1 LQNFKNEKKM
11 KNILLAFF
19 VVAISFAH
27 EKPKYQTNFPIQ
39 PITESPNYFGKKAKV
54 IAPYD
59 LCDGCGCGASGGS
72 MGFASMLNSNF
83 VGVRYFNQQYRSND
97 GLYTNSPWR
106 NERFNTVQVWARIPV
121 FKRFQIS
128 ALIPYN
134 YHERETTKE
143 NQSISGLGDITV
155 LALATVYKTKS
166 DTISN
171 AFQHN
176 LQAGV
181 GVKLPTGAYKEA
193 NSGSV
198 NPSFQLGTGSW
209 DVLFSTE
216 YVIKKKKLG
225 WNNMVNYIVKNQN
238 EKYYRF
244 GNQFNYSSSFFYLLE
259 NETLAFAPQVGI
271 SGEVYGSNYQYNQ
284 EVKNTSGDVVFSKF
298 GFELGYKKWS
308 FGSTLQLPINQNLVG
323 GLVEAKSRWSLNINF
338 KL

>member
-1 LQNFKNEKKM
+1 MKK
-11 KNILLAFF
+11 ILLAFF

-27 EKPKYQTNFPIQ
+27 EKPKTLATFPLKPFAERSYYI
-39 PITESPNYFGKKAKV
+39 GKKANTT
-54 IAPYD
+54 APYYV
-59 LCDGCGCGASGGS
+59 CDGCGCGASGGS

-97 GLYTNSPWR
+97 GLYTNSPWLDE
-106 NERFNTVQVWARIPV
+106 NFNTVQVWARIPV

-128 ALIPYN
+128 ALVPYHK
-134 YHERETTKE
+134 HERETTKG
-143 NQSISGLGDITV
+143 NQTISGLGDITV
-155 LALATVYKTKS
+155 LALATVYKSKA
-166 DTISN
+166 DTISSSL
-171 AFQHN
+171 QHN

-181 GVKLPTGAYKEA
+181 GVKLPTGEYQQA

-209 DVLFSTE
+209 DVLFTSE
-216 YVIKKKKLG
+216 YVMKKKKLG

-244 GNQFNYSSSFFYLLE
+244 GNQFNYSSSLFYLLE
-259 NETLAFAPQVGI
+259 NEHLAFAPQVGV
-271 SGEVYGSNYQYNQ
+271 SGEVYESNSQYNQ
-284 EVKNTSGDVVFSKF
+284 EVKNTSGDIVFSKF

-308 FGSTLQLPINQNLVG
+308 FGSTLQLPINQYLVG
-323 GLVEAKSRWSLNINF
+323 GLVEAKSRWSVNINF

>member
-1 LQNFKNEKKM
+1 MKK
-11 KNILLAFF
+11 ILLAFF

-27 EKPKYQTNFPIQ
+27 EKPKTPASFQVKPIIEN
-39 PITESPNYFGKKAKV
+39 PYYFGKKAKAT
-54 IAPYD
+54 APYYF
-59 LCDGCGCGASGGS
+59 CDGCGCGASGGS

-97 GLYTNSPWR
+97 GLYTNSPWL

-128 ALIPYN
+128 ALLPYHE
-134 YHERETTKE
+134 HERETTKG
-143 NQSISGLGDITV
+143 NQTISGLGDITV
-155 LALATVYKTKS
+155 LALATVYKTKT
-166 DTISN
+166 DTIS
-171 AFQHN
+171 AGLQHN

-181 GVKLPTGAYKEA
+181 GVKLPTGEYQEA

-209 DVLFSTE
+209 DVLFTTE

-225 WNNMVNYIVKNQN
+225 WNNMANYIVKNQN

-244 GNQFNYSSSFFYLLE
+244 GNQFNYSSSLFYLLE

-271 SGEVYGSNYQYNQ
+271 SGEVYESNYQYNQ
-284 EVKNTSGDVVFSKF
+284 EVKNTNGDVVFSKF

-323 GLVEAKSRWSLNINF
+323 GLVEAKSRWSVNINF